1 MNPIELMA
9 AFLAVVTLVKIAMYM
24 YDRDAMLK
32 RGAKAVKNAESMQ
45 LVMVLLTAVVAYF
58 IFSVYSVVEVAA
70 MMLLTILVI
79 DVHLLC
85 YPRAL
90 PKLMKEMS
98 GEKLAWTAWLWV
110 AFALWVLYTLFA

>member
-1 MNPIELMA
+1 MTPIEIMA
-9 AFLAVVTLVKIAMYM
+9 ALLALFTLIKIVMYVF
-24 YDRDAMLK
+24 DRETMLK

-45 LVMVLLTAVVAYF
+45 FVMVLLTAAAAYF

-70 MMLLTILVI
+70 IMLLTILLI

-85 YPRAL
+85 YPKAL

-98 GEKLAWTAWLWV
+98 GEKMAWTAWVWV
-110 AFALWVLYTLFA
+110 AFALWILYTLLA